1 MIRIRQFFRPFKEF
15 LAAKIT
21 GGYILLLGVIIA
33 LVLVNSPLKDSF
45 HHLFTAVLGIQIGH
59 LTFTHDLHF
68 WINDGLMAIFFLLVG
83 LEIKRELI
91 EGELS
96 DFKKS
101 SLPILSALGGMIV
114 PAAIYALFNYGGI
127 GANGWGIPMA
137 TDIAFAV
144 AILSILGKRIPLSL
158 KIFLTALAIVDDL
171 GAILVIAFFYT
182 QSLAF
187 NYLFYSLIVLIILYL
202 LNISRVKS
210 IMMYVP
216 FGILLW
222 YFIYKSGIHAT
233 IAGVLFAFM
242 IPTNKGKNMSPLEQL
257 EHILNKPV
265 SYLIMPLFALSNTDI
280 IFSAE
285 SWQALRNPIGIG
297 IVGGLLFGKVIGI
310 VSFAYLS
317 IKLKLSSLP
326 TGTNWKQLIG
336 AGFLGG
342 IGFTMSIFIALL
354 SFPETEMQ
362 SISKFAIL
370 FASITS
376 GLVGYLILRTGA
388 EVENKD
394 ELIEA

>member
-1 MIRIRQFFRPFKEF
+1 
-15 LAAKIT
+15 
-21 GGYILLLGVIIA
+21 
-33 LVLVNSPLKDSF
+33 
-45 HHLFTAVLGIQIGH
+45 
-59 LTFTHDLHF
+59 
-68 WINDGLMAIFFLLVG
+68 
-83 LEIKRELI
+83 
-91 EGELS
+91 
-96 DFKKS
+96 
-101 SLPILSALGGMIV
+101 
-114 PAAIYALFNYGGI
+114 
-127 GANGWGIPMA
+127 
-137 TDIAFAV
+137 
-144 AILSILGKRIPLSL
+144 
-158 KIFLTALAIVDDL
+158 
-171 GAILVIAFFYT
+171 
-182 QSLAF
+182 
-187 NYLFYSLIVLIILYL
+187 
-202 LNISRVKS
+202 
-210 IMMYVP
+210 
-216 FGILLW
+216 
-222 YFIYKSGIHAT
+222 
-233 IAGVLFAFM
+233 M